1 MFSYYIIFQEKCNRR
16 DIVRYIVPLLQYSMF
31 RKKSKEETAMKT
43 ITYRTNGHPI
53 YPNAAAK
60 GYKLNRLLDYL
71 LTGAAGFGIVTALL
85 FLVSLN

>member
-1 MFSYYIIFQEKCNRR
+1 
-16 DIVRYIVPLLQYSMF
+16 
-31 RKKSKEETAMKT
+31 MKT
-43 ITYRTNGHPI
+43 ITYCTQGHPA